1 MPTLVEPYIL
11 SNEMLK
17 PGIHMP
23 LKQVPILEPI
33 LKLKP
38 APNLI
43 ITDITDT
50 PTDGEDITEEDGED
64 ITDIDGEDM
73 DIGVKL

>member
-17 PGIHMP
+17 LT
-23 LKQVPILEPI
+23 LKPIP
-33 LKLKP
+33 KLKP

-50 PTDGEDITEEDGED
+50 PTDGEDITVEDGED

>member
-17 PGIHMP
+17 PIP
-23 LKQVPILEPI
+23 KPIP
-33 LKLKP
+33 KLKP
-38 APNLI
+38 APNLG

-50 PTDGEDITEEDGED
+50 PTDGEDITEDGED
-64 ITDIDGEDM
+64 ITEEDGEDM